1 MRQPERPRMRATLG
15 WSTCVGL
22 VILGGAAA
30 WVGFADGAPEWR
42 TADLRADGVQI
53 GGQSNSPGAAGGN
66 IGTPTNEG
74 NYRGGDNNTVV
85 TVGDELPIWL
95 SPLFDTQRNSPGAA
109 TGENTQGGSG
119 NVVINLG
126 G

>member
-1 MRQPERPRMRATLG
+1 MNKPESSGMRATVG
-15 WSTCVGL
+15 WSACVGL

-42 TADLRADGVQI
+42 PTDLRADGIQI
-53 GGQSNSPGAAGGN
+53 GGQNNSPGAAGGN
-66 IGTPTNEG
+66 IGTPTNQ
-74 NYRGGDNNTVV
+74 NNRGGDNNTVV
-85 TVGDELPIWL
+85 TVGGEIPIWL

-109 TGENTQGGSG
+109 TGSENNQGGNG
-119 NVVINLG
+119 NVVIDLG

>member
-1 MRQPERPRMRATLG
+1 MSKPEKARMRTTLG
-15 WSTCVGL
+15 WSACFGFAV
-22 VILGGAAA
+22 LGGAAA
-30 WVGFADGAPEWR
+30 WAGFADGQQDWQP
-42 TADLRADGVQI
+42 TDLRADGVQI
-53 GGQSNSPGAAGGN
+53 GGQNNSPGAAGGN
-66 IGTPTNEG
+66 IGTPTNDG

-85 TVGDELPIWL
+85 TVGEELPIWL

>member
-1 MRQPERPRMRATLG
+1 M
-15 WSTCVGL
+15 S
-22 VILGGAAA
+22 GAAA
-30 WVGFADGAPEWR
+30 WAGFAAGEGA
-42 TADLRADGVQI
+42 TQQSVRADGMQI
-53 GGQSNSPGAAGGN
+53 GGQDNSPGAAGGN

-95 SPLFDTQRNSPGAA
+95 SPLFGTQRNSPGAA